1 MKDSFR
7 FDPTAKFVSAGG
19 SARNKATYLSA
30 HVLLQTSQDHEPHT
44 FPEEQHLQL
53 RSGVTNTVDM
63 EQHLQLRSGVTNT
76 VDIDIGAVTKTWTGS
91 TFHSFGNGNEC
102 SRLPPVVYVLKK
114 G

>member
-1 MKDSFR
+1 MKDNSR

-30 HVLLQTSQDHEPHT
+30 HVLSQDHEPHT
-44 FPEEQHLQL
+44 SPE
-53 RSGVTNTVDM
+53 

-91 TFHSFGNGNEC
+91 TFHSFENGKEC